1 MYFYQGSKNLK
12 FLDMIY
18 LLLNLSKI
26 EIYFLLVYGG
36 TIMKMD
42 NSHLFEVVLNFLFHA
57 WKVMDN
63 EIHKEH
69 GFFLICMLVLMLC
82 ILQWIF

>member
-63 EIHKEH
+63 ESTKNMV
-69 GFFLICMLVLMLC
+69 FFLYVCLC
-82 ILQWIF
+82 